1 MLLFAAGGALYVLF
15 RTRALLMF
23 VLADKLGL
31 SPFLGTIRA
40 AFSHV
45 HLPEFVVF
53 SLPAGFWSGA
63 YVMLM
68 HGLFDRENRQKRL
81 LWASVIPLI
90 GTLSELM
97 QAFRLLPGTFDV
109 ADLACYVVPY
119 AVYALISLNNKKTTI
134 KSITS

>member
-1 MLLFAAGGALYVLF
+1 MLLFVAGGALYVLF

-31 SPFLGTIRA
+31 SPILGTVRA
-40 AFSHV
+40 AFTNV

-53 SLPAGFWSGA
+53 SLPAGLWSAA

-68 HGLFDRENRQKRL
+68 HGLFDQESRQKRL

-109 ADLACYVVPY
+109 ADLACYVAPY